1 VGPVSSAGVSRLKIL
16 SPSSDH
22 QANVDATGRAPLST
36 SIRRAKSEYVL
47 IAGVCAITGF
57 LGAFR
62 LGTKSIWTD
71 EAFSV
76 AVARLGL
83 PTIARMLTH
92 AESFNGLYYI
102 LLHFWQLGG
111 DSETWLRLPSVVFG
125 VLAVFVLFAL
135 TRRLFGLRVA
145 LIAATLLAV
154 NSFFVYYEQDVRPY
168 SLAVFL
174 VVLATFLFVKAV
186 EDPSLWRWLGYGVVG
201 ALAVYAHLFA
211 AFVLFA
217 HLSSLL
223 IRRPRPRLRD
233 LAAAYGLIALVVA
246 PLLTVMVRTDP
257 LSREFIDQ
265 PHLGSFRWLFLNLT
279 GGGGL
284 ATTGSFALLVAYF
297 VACCLGLLWILRAVI
312 DRKAHRETGNG
323 WPYGLILS
331 WLSVP
336 ILGSFAVS
344 MVRAPIFY
352 PRYLIVAL
360 PPLVTLA
367 AIGISGLPHG
377 ILRAVALA
385 AVVAL
390 ALPPLVSNY
399 RRDFKEGE
407 DWRRA
412 VAYVT
417 RAELRG
423 DGIVFLTRYGR
434 RPFEYYLERMHG
446 EADLRSIYP
455 DLPWGAY
462 VPVLSDLH
470 GPWST
475 ATAAKRLPDAHGR
488 VWVILTWQG
497 FDSVNEDANPL
508 RAELQE
514 DYRVAAE
521 QQFGQQVQVRLYQRT
536 ES

>member
-1 VGPVSSAGVSRLKIL
+1 VSRPKIL
-16 SPSSDH
+16 SPSSD
-22 QANVDATGRAPLST
+22 APASIDATGRTPLST
-36 SIRRAKSEYVL
+36 SIRRAKSDHVL

-71 EAFSV
+71 EAFSD

-83 PTIARMLTH
+83 PTIGRMLTH
-92 AESFNGLYYI
+92 GESFNGLYYT

-111 DSETWLRLPSVVFG
+111 NGETWLRLPSVVFG
-125 VLAVFVLFAL
+125 VLATYVLFVLN
-135 TRRLFGLRVA
+135 RRLFGLRVA
-145 LIAATLLAV
+145 LVAATLLAV
-154 NSFFVYYEQDVRPY
+154 NSFFVYYEQDARPY
-168 SLAVFL
+168 SLAVLL
-174 VVLATFLFVKAV
+174 VVLATFLFVRAM
-186 EDPSLWRWLGYGVVG
+186 EEPSLWRWLGYGVVG

-246 PLLTVMVRTDP
+246 PLLTVMVGTDP

-284 ATTGSFALLVAYF
+284 ATTGSFVLLVAYF

-352 PRYLIVAL
+352 PRYLIVVV

-377 ILRAVALA
+377 ILRTVALA
-385 AVVAL
+385 GVVAL
-390 ALPPLVSNY
+390 ALPPLLSYY
-399 RRDFKEGE
+399 RGEFKEGE

-417 RAELRG
+417 RAELPG

-434 RPFEYYLERMHG
+434 RPFEYYLERMQG

-475 ATAAKRLPDAHGR
+475 ATAADRARDAHAR

-497 FDSVNEDANPL
+497 FDSANEDAHPL
-508 RAELQE
+508 RAELQR
-514 DYRVAAE
+514 DYSVAAK

-536 ES
+536 EG

>member
-1 VGPVSSAGVSRLKIL
+1 MSRPKIL
-16 SPSSDH
+16 APSSDLP
-22 QANVDATGRAPLST
+22 ASNDATGRGSLSI
-36 SIRRAKSEYVL
+36 SIRKAKSEHVL
-47 IAGVCAITGF
+47 IAGVCVITGF
-57 LGAFR
+57 LGTFR
-62 LGTKSIWTD
+62 LGAKSIWTD
-71 EAFSV
+71 EAFST

-83 PTIARMLTH
+83 PTIARVLTH
-92 AESFNGLYYI
+92 GESFNGLYYT

-111 DSETWLRLPSVVFG
+111 DSETWLRLPSVIFG
-125 VLAVFVLFAL
+125 VLAAYVLFVLNH
-135 TRRLFGLRVA
+135 RLFGLRVA
-145 LIAATLLAV
+145 LVAATLLAV
-154 NSFFVYYEQDVRPY
+154 NTFFVYYEQDARPY

-174 VVLATFLFVKAV
+174 VVLATLLFVRAV
-186 EDPSLWRWLGYGVVG
+186 EDPSLRRWLGYGFVG

-217 HLSSLL
+217 HMSSLV

-233 LAAAYGLIALVVA
+233 VAAAYGLIALVVT

-257 LSREFIDQ
+257 LAREFIDQ

-279 GGGGL
+279 GGRGL
-284 ATTGSFALLVAYF
+284 ATTGSFLLLVAYF
-297 VACCLGLLWILRAVI
+297 GACCLGLLWILRAVI
-312 DRKAHRETGNG
+312 DRKAGGEPGNL
-323 WPYGLILS
+323 WPYSLILS

-344 MVRAPIFY
+344 MVRSPIFY

-367 AIGISGLPHG
+367 AIGISGLHHRSRQV
-377 ILRAVALA
+377 IALA
-385 AVVAL
+385 TMVAF

-399 RRDFKEGE
+399 QTDFKEGE

-417 RAELRG
+417 RAELPG
-423 DGIVFLTRYGR
+423 DRIVFLTRYGR

-455 DLPWGAY
+455 DLPWAAY
-462 VPVLSDLH
+462 IPVLSDLR

-475 ATAAKRLPDAHGR
+475 ATAGDRARDAHRR
-488 VWVILTWQG
+488 VWLILTWQG
-497 FDSVNEDANPL
+497 FDSANEDAHPL
-508 RAELQE
+508 RAELQR
-514 DYRVAAE
+514 DYSVAAK

-536 ES
+536 EG